1 MSVVAMEPKEL
12 LNHLMW
18 LARLELT
25 DDEKRRVAVDLEN
38 IVEFI
43 NELFEVEV
51 KDIEPLYHPLD
62 KEGLLRED
70 IPKEQLRQ
78 EEVLMNA
85 AAFEKGYIKA
95 PRTIE
100 E

>member
-43 NELFEVEV
+43 NKLFEVEV

-85 AAFEKGYIKA
+85 AASEKGYIKA